1 MFPTGAAGAALFMLR
16 VSVSASFLVDGS
28 EGWALVNSWWTLLL
42 FLLPA
47 MLLIVGLLTPY
58 ASVISCLTQSAV
70 VIRAGGY
77 NKFHLLVA
85 ILNSAV
91 VALLGPGAYSIDAL
105 IFGRRLLTVPPRN

>member
-16 VSVSASFLVDGS
+16 VSVSASFLVDGT

-47 MLLIVGLLTPY
+47 MLVIVGFLTPY
-58 ASVISCLTQSAV
+58 ASAISCLMQSGV
-70 VIRAGGY
+70 VIVAGGH
-77 NKFHLLVA
+77 NKVHLLLA

-91 VALLGPGAYSIDAL
+91 LVFLGPGAYSIDAQ
-105 IFGRRLLTVPPRN
+105 IFGRRLLTVPPRG